1 MKKLALL
8 LALPLLLLLWWVA
21 ANRDA
26 PPTVRFTRVA
36 RQTIRSTIP
45 TNGKVEP
52 VNWAAAHSAISGL
65 VASVSVEGGQNV
77 EAGQALITL
86 DSGGA
91 RAALESAQSRV
102 AAAKAQLEEE
112 HSGGRAADLAE
123 IDNNLSVARVQ
134 TASAERNLD
143 SLKRLAAQNAATKLE
158 VQTAQDTLA
167 KAQIQVTQLEARKQ
181 TLVTQSDRQ
190 VSEAKLR
197 DAEAAVELAQHSLSE
212 TVIRAP
218 ISGTLYQFDLKRGA
232 YVQPGDLVAAIGR
245 LDQVR
250 VRVYVDEPELGR
262 VSLGVP
268 VSIRWDAKPDKQWW
282 GKVDRLPTQIV
293 ALGSRQVG
301 EVLCLIGNPGRE
313 LLPGVNINA
322 EIISQ
327 VVENAVSIP
336 KQALHY
342 ESRGKGVYKLTGGD
356 HVDWQP
362 VTLGAT
368 DVNRAEV
375 LTGVKLGDEVALP
388 GDSEIK
394 DGMRVKAIL
403 E

>member
-8 LALPLLLLLWWVA
+8 LALPLLLLLWWVV
-21 ANRDA
+21 ANRD
-26 PPTVRFTRVA
+26 PLPMVRFARVV

-52 VNWAAAHSAISGL
+52 VTWAAAHSAISGL
-65 VASVSVEGGQNV
+65 VASVSVERGQNV
-77 EAGQALITL
+77 KAGQVLITL
-86 DSGGA
+86 DSGEA

-102 AAAKAQLEEE
+102 AAAKAQLEVE
-112 HSGGRAADLAE
+112 HNGGRAADLAE
-123 IDNNLSVARVQ
+123 IENSLSAAKVQ
-134 TASAERNLD
+134 TAAAQRNLD
-143 SLKRLAAQNAATKLE
+143 SLKRLEGQNAATKLD

-167 KAQIQVTQLEARKQ
+167 KAQIQVSQLEARKR
-181 TLVTQSDRQ
+181 TLVTPPDRQ
-190 VSEAKLR
+190 MSEAKLR
-197 DAEAAVELAQHSLSE
+197 DAAAAVELAQHNLSE
-212 TVIRAP
+212 TVIHAP
-218 ISGTLYQFDLKRGA
+218 ISGSLYQFDLKPGA
-232 YVQPGDLVAAIGR
+232 YVQPGELVAAIGR

-268 VSIRWDAKPDKQWW
+268 VIIRWDAKPDKQWS

-301 EVLCLIGNPGRE
+301 EVLCLIDNPGRE

-368 DVNRAEV
+368 DVNSVEV
-375 LTGVKLGDEVALP
+375 LNGLRLNDEVALP

-394 DGMRVKAIL
+394 DGMRVKAI
-403 E
+403 EQ

>member
-8 LALPLLLLLWWVA
+8 LALPLLLLLWWVV
-21 ANRDA
+21 ANRD
-26 PPTVRFTRVA
+26 PLPTVRFTRVA

-52 VNWAAAHSAISGL
+52 VTWAAANSAISGL
-65 VASVSVEGGQNV
+65 VASVSVERGQNV
-77 EAGQALITL
+77 KAGQVLITL

-102 AAAKAQLEEE
+102 AAAKAQLDVE
-112 HSGGRAADLAE
+112 HNGGRAADLADIE
-123 IDNNLSVARVQ
+123 NSLSAAKVQ
-134 TASAERNLD
+134 TAAAQRNLD
-143 SLKRLAAQNAATKLE
+143 SLKRLAGQNAATKLE

-167 KAQIQVTQLEARKQ
+167 KAQIQVSQFEARKQ
-181 TLVTQSDRQ
+181 TLVTPPDRQ
-190 VSEAKLR
+190 MSEAKLH
-197 DAEAAVELAQHSLSE
+197 DAEAAVELAQHNLSE
-212 TVIRAP
+212 TVIHAP
-218 ISGTLYQFDLKRGA
+218 ISGTLYQFDLKPGA
-232 YVQPGDLVAAIGR
+232 YVQPGELVAAIGR

-268 VSIRWDAKPDKQWW
+268 VVIRWDAKPDKQWS

-293 ALGSRQVG
+293 GLGSRQVG
-301 EVLCLIGNPGRE
+301 EVLCLIDNPGRE

-342 ESRGKGVYKLTGGD
+342 ESRGKGVYKLTGD
-356 HVDWQP
+356 HVDWQA

-368 DVNRAEV
+368 DVNSAEV
-375 LTGVKLGDEVALP
+375 LKGLTLNDEVALP

-394 DGMRVKAIL
+394 AGMRVKAI
-403 E
+403 EQ

>member
-52 VNWAAAHSAISGL
+52 VIWAAAHSAIAGS
-65 VASVSVEGGQNV
+65 VVSVSVERGQNV
-77 EAGQALITL
+77 EARQALITL
-86 DSGGA
+86 DSTDA

-102 AAAKAQLEEE
+102 AAAKAQLEVERN
-112 HSGGRAADLAE
+112 GGRAADLAE
-123 IDNNLSVARVQ
+123 IENSLSAARVQ
-134 TASAERNLD
+134 AAADQRNLD
-143 SLKRLAAQNAATKLE
+143 SLKRLAEQNAATKLE

-181 TLVTQSDRQ
+181 TLVTAPDRQ
-190 VSEAKLR
+190 VSEAKLHE
-197 DAEAAVELAQHSLSE
+197 AEAAVELAQHALSE
-212 TVIRAP
+212 TVIHAP
-218 ISGTLYQFDLKRGA
+218 ISGTLYQFDLKKGA
-232 YVQPGDLVAAIGR
+232 YVQPGDLVATVGK

-268 VSIRWDAKPDKQWW
+268 VIVRWDAMPDKQWR

-293 ALGSRQVG
+293 ALVSRQVG
-301 EVLCLIGNPGRE
+301 EVPCLIENPGRE

-322 EIISQ
+322 EIISK

-342 ESRGKGVYKLTGGD
+342 EVRGKGVYKLTGD
-356 HVDWQP
+356 HVAWQP
-362 VTLGAT
+362 VTLGAS
-368 DVNRAEV
+368 DVNNVQV
-375 LTGVKLGDEVALP
+375 LRGLTLDDEVALP

-394 DGMRVKAIL
+394 DGMRVKAV
-403 E
+403 EQ